1 MSNSLNS
8 SFLVYYP
15 VDMAPFEI
23 CTNLKE
29 AIKIAHEICD
39 CWNLKEMEIY
49 TIKQINKFKSHTQ
62 NRKLNT

>member
-1 MSNSLNS
+1 MSNFLNS

-39 CWNLKEMEIY
+39 SWNLKEMEIF
-49 TIKQINKFKSHTQ
+49 TM
-62 NRKLNT
+62 